1 MIKAAHKIRLIK
13 NKDLKTN
20 DLNRIVKLKNSEW
33 KYNIQNHKI
42 WIRKNLKPQDVHF
55 LLNKK
60 NFLVGYNLLRK
71 RKIEIESNSLKLSNK
86 STFYYFDTFIIDKES
101 RKKGLAK
108 LFINNINKYIL
119 KQKKLGLLLCKKDH
133 LEFYKKFNWNL
144 VNKNYF
150 KIIDKK
156 TKLNIMIFNN
166 KIGFKI
172 KAKIK
177 IN

>member
-1 MIKAAHKIRLIK
+1 MIEVVPKIKVIK
-13 NKDLKTN
+13 NKNLKTN
-20 DLNRIVKLKNSEW
+20 DLDKIVKLKNSKW
-33 KYNIQNHKI
+33 KYNLKNHKI
-42 WIRKNLKPQDVHF
+42 WIKKNLKPQDVHF
-55 LLNKK
+55 LLIKK
-60 NFLVGYNLLRK
+60 NVLVGYNLLRN
-71 RKIEIESNSLKLSNK
+71 RKLEIETNSLKVSKKL
-86 STFYYFDTFIIDKES
+86 TFYYFDTFIIDKES

-108 LFINNINKYIL
+108 LFIKNINKYIL

-172 KAKIK
+172 KAKVT

>member
-144 VNKNYF
+144 ARKTFF
-150 KIIDKK
+150 KIMDKK

-172 KAKIK
+172 KAKVT